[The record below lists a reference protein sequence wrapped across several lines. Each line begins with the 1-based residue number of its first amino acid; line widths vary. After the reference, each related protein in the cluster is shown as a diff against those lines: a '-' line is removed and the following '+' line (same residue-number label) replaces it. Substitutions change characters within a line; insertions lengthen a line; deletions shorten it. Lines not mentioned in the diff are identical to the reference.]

1 MIVSLSEL
9 QMDRVGRVTA
19 LPPDGAK
26 TLYRLGLIPGTEVC
40 CLRLCPL
47 GGPGVYRF
55 RGAVYAIRRA
65 DAAGVRVEA
74 DEVKNPDGA
83 ESFRKK
89 RRGVL

>member
-26 TLYRLGLIPGTEVC
+26 TLYRLGLIPGTEVG

-65 DAAGVRVEA
+65 DAAGVKVEA
-74 DEVKNPDGA
+74 DGSEDPKRTGVYQKN
-83 ESFRKK
+83 
-89 RRGVL
+89 RRGML

>member
-74 DEVKNPDGA
+74 DEEKNPDGA
-83 ESFRKK
+83 GSFRKK